1 MTSWKMRGDAR
12 TLVIV
17 LAFYIVIMHVSAP
30 LPEDLG
36 PCEESRAIWSYVSEA
51 EGAGFQAQ
59 LPVPDQ
65 QQRGLHLPP
74 WSPALRGVQLW
85 SQKST
90 G

>member
-1 MTSWKMRGDAR
+1 MID
-12 TLVIV
+12 
-17 LAFYIVIMHVSAP
+17 LASFYLVIMHVSAP
-30 LPEDLG
+30 LPEDLC

-51 EGAGFQAQ
+51 EGASFQAQ

-74 WSPALRGVQLW
+74 WSHALRGVQLW
-85 SQKST
+85 SQKSK